1 MMTVADLLSRLVRVE
16 IRTFNDVA
24 GMTTKHE
31 VLSRDSIIGQM
42 TVPDYERVRA
52 RSSPSLRSGKR
63 GMILEC
69 RCRFRSRSVSSR
81 FGNLERKQWDC
92 IRVPLRDSFGTSR
105 FLQTAS
111 VGSGL
116 EPNTNGNQPAT
127 KQDIAEV
134 RTELKAMDDR
144 MKAME
149 DRLIEAFRDS
159 QTELLKAFYSFT
171 ESNRQRVSQVEGNQ
185 SSLIT
190 RVGALE
196 DRMTDLQL
204 RTITPPRTQ

>member
-1 MMTVADLLSRLVRVE
+1 
-16 IRTFNDVA
+16 
-24 GMTTKHE
+24 
-31 VLSRDSIIGQM
+31 
-42 TVPDYERVRA
+42 
-52 RSSPSLRSGKR
+52 
-63 GMILEC
+63 MIEAN
-69 RCRFRSRSVSSR
+69 SM
-81 FGNLERKQWDC
+81 E
-92 IRVPLRDSFGTSR
+92 
-105 FLQTAS
+105 
-111 VGSGL
+111 
-116 EPNTNGNQPAT
+116 NGNQPAT

-134 RTELKAMDDR
+134 RIE

-149 DRLIEAFRDS
+149 DRLIQAFRDS

-171 ESNRQRVSQVEGNQ
+171 ESNRQRVSQLEENQ